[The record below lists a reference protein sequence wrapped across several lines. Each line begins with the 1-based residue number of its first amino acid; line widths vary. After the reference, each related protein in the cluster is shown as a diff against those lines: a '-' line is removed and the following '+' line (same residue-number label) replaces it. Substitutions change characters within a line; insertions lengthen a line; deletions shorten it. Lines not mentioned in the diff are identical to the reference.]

1 MPVCYYP
8 VMPAHTLLSYRIYSG
23 IFATESAE
31 IPGSILTDCPR
42 MTLLWEDG
50 MTEKKDGMTEKKQQK
65 FLKIKYLLT
74 FFLDMMNYNVYIN
87 ERELRYEY

>member
-1 MPVCYYP
+1 M
-8 VMPAHTLLSYRIYSG
+8 
-23 IFATESAE
+23 TEKK
-31 IPGSILTDCPR
+31 
-42 MTLLWEDG
+42 DG

-87 ERELRYEY
+87 EREPRYEY